1 MTTPTQQAKARH
13 TREESRKRIIAAA
26 TELIRDRSY
35 AELNIGEIM
44 ERAGFGRTIFYRH
57 FDDLGDLLLR
67 AGREAIEELFQI
79 ELHVGPPREGA
90 EAEVVRA
97 AIEPAVAIFHRHGP
111 LLRAMAEA
119 AAGDEQVA
127 AGHAA
132 FRQRFDD
139 LVVEALRELPKFAS
153 RPPAEIAEI
162 ARALNLLNTSYLL
175 DAFGREPR
183 VSAETAVRTLTEIW
197 LAVVAE

>member
-1 MTTPTQQAKARH
+1 MTTPTQQARARH
-13 TREESRKRIIAAA
+13 SREESRRRIIAAA
-26 TELIRDRSY
+26 TDLIRDRSY
-35 AELNIGEIM
+35 AELSVGEIM

-57 FDDLGDLLLR
+57 FDDLGDLLVR

-79 ELHVGPPREGA
+79 ELAVGPARKGA
-90 EAEVVRA
+90 EAAVVRA
-97 AIEPAVAIFHRHGP
+97 AIEPAVAVFHRHGP

-127 AGHAA
+127 AAHAA
-132 FRQRFDD
+132 FRRRFDE
-139 LVVEALRELPKFAS
+139 LVVEALRELPKFAA
-153 RPPAEIAEI
+153 RPADEIAEI

-175 DAFGREPR
+175 DAFGRDPR
-183 VSAETAVRTLTEIW
+183 ISAEAAVRTLSEIW